1 MAELIS
7 KAINARSQSGIFN
20 QLTFMNWYLAK
31 IVFRIVCG
39 DGSHAA
45 QFDEQLRLIRADKKE
60 EALLKAQL
68 LGSREEEV
76 FFNQHQQMVHWQ
88 FINVSELYK
97 LSELIDGAELYSRIE
112 EKENGDSYVQIV
124 NHKAAGIESGQT
136 LELLELV

>member
-1 MAELIS
+1 
-7 KAINARSQSGIFN
+7 
-20 QLTFMNWYLAK
+20 MNWYLAK

-39 DGSHAA
+39 DGNHLA

-68 LGSREEEV
+68 LGSREEEK

-97 LSELIDGAELYSRIE
+97 LSELIDGAELYSRII
-112 EKENGDSYVQIV
+112 EKDNGESYVQIV
-124 NHKAAGIESGQT
+124 NSKAAEIESGST
-136 LELLELV
+136 LELLQLI

>member
-1 MAELIS
+1 MAGLIL
-7 KAINARSQSGIFN
+7 KVINAGWQQVYLN

-39 DGSHAA
+39 DGKHLA

-68 LGSREEEV
+68 LGSREEEM
-76 FFNQHQQMVHWQ
+76 FFNQNQQMVHWQ

-97 LSELIDGAELYSRIE
+97 LSELIDGAELYSRIIE
-112 EKENGDSYVQIV
+112 RDNGESYVQIV
-124 NHKAAGIESGQT
+124 NRKAVEIESGST

>member
-1 MAELIS
+1 MAGLIL
-7 KAINARSQSGIFN
+7 KVINAGLQQVYLN

-39 DGSHAA
+39 DGKHLA

-68 LGSREEEV
+68 LGSREEEM
-76 FFNQHQQMVHWQ
+76 FFNQNQQMVHWQ

-97 LSELIDGAELYSRIE
+97 LSELIDGAELYSRIIE
-112 EKENGDSYVQIV
+112 RDNGESYVQIV
-124 NHKAAGIESGQT
+124 NRKAAEIESGST